1 MRAVPC
7 TWSWWYQNTSSGV
20 PGRFSPVQVR
30 LMKLPALMKRS
41 GSPSTLTV
49 GSDNSQISIQ
59 QFGIFQTTALESWE
73 LKLEL
78 KEIIYIH
85 IFINQLEAHSWQME
99 NSPLVVKLWWWNLVN
114 CFSLLLTYYRQLD
127 LLANGWGGGDLTLVE
142 ASITRVQA
150 ILDWRLNH

>member
-99 NSPLVVKLWWWNLVN
+99 NSPLLWWWNLVN

-150 ILDWRLNH
+150 ILDCWLNH